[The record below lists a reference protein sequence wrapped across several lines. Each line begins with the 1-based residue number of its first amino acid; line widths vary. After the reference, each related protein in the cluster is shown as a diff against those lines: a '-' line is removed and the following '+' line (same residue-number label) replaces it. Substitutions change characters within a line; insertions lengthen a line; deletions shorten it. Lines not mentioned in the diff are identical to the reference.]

1 MDTANRKAE
10 NKRQLSGMLG
20 FIERAGNKI
29 PHPIYMFIVFFFLTL
44 VLSAICAA
52 AGVKAVN
59 PVNDKEVAAV
69 NLLTAG
75 GIADILKSFPSVWA
89 SFAPIGAVFIA
100 TLGLGVANGSGF
112 LKGILSLAS
121 NFKSKFIVTMI
132 VVLIGINGNLIGDT
146 AFVVFPPLIA
156 ILYINLKRNPLA
168 GLFTAYASVA
178 CGFGAALVVGNG
190 DAMLAGMTEAAAR
203 LVDPAMVVSPASGY
217 YFMLVSTILLSPAI
231 AWVSIK
237 FVEKKLDDTGMGV
250 EFELK
255 EEEHIKVSLSAVEN
269 KAMKSAALGLA
280 GLVLVFVAM
289 GFKGMPFA
297 PPEGKSFAFSPMLRA
312 IPAVILFVFAV
323 PGYVYGKITG
333 SIKEFKDIFAMM
345 TNEIKTIASFF
356 LICFFASQFISVF
369 AKSNLGTIIAI
380 KCGLFLKNSGIH
392 GVGLFIA
399 FVFLIAIINL
409 FVSSMSAKWAVLST
423 VFVPMLLIA
432 GITPAAT
439 QMAYRIGDS
448 LTNNITPTFAYLGI
462 ILTYAQ
468 KYDKRAQTG
477 TVMAYMLPFSIAF
490 TLVWVLLLVLWTVS
504 GLPIGPGYHVFM

>member
-29 PHPIYMFIVFFFLTL
+29 PHPIYMFIAFFFLTL

-255 EEEHIKVSLSAVEN
+255 EEEHIKVSLSDVEN

-280 GLVLVFVAM
+280 GLVLVLVAM
-289 GFKGMPFA
+289 GFKG
-297 PPEGKSFAFSPMLRA
+297 E
-312 IPAVILFVFAV
+312 
-323 PGYVYGKITG
+323 PGANVGKIVKFLKTL
-333 SIKEFKDIFAMM
+333 SDVKIVEANYKEHPQPDDFVTEEDTKNLKYSPAMVGNYKRYFEAVSLYSSENKADTDKWVTDAKD
-345 TNEIKTIASFF
+345 SFF
-356 LICFFASQFISVF
+356 VKWLTGHL
-369 AKSNLGTIIAI
+369 KDGHPIIAHTNLWNGHYVVI
-380 KCGLFLKNSGIH
+380 
-392 GVGLFIA
+392 VGYDNGGTPQLGDDVLIIADPYDTWDHWQDGFIVLPLEKFFYEWNDFNIA
-399 FVFLIAIINL
+399 AKPYQLQPFV
-409 FVSSMSAKWAVLST
+409 VVGK
-423 VFVPMLLIA
+423 
-432 GITPAAT
+432 
-439 QMAYRIGDS
+439 
-448 LTNNITPTFAYLGI
+448 
-462 ILTYAQ
+462 
-468 KYDKRAQTG
+468 K
-477 TVMAYMLPFSIAF
+477 
-490 TLVWVLLLVLWTVS
+490 
-504 GLPIGPGYHVFM
+504 